1 MKILIVNNSVE
12 HCGVYQYGK
21 RFAKI
26 ALKSKK
32 INFFYIEINNS
43 TDLIEKINEI
53 NPQVVI
59 YNYVPATMPWLNYT
73 LIESI
78 KKLDIKQGCIIH
90 NQEFYMFDFYIHQNP
105 DYKNNN
111 NNFSIPRPIF
121 EYNGKELNKLD
132 DTIHIGSFGF
142 GGKYKLIPDICKLI
156 INQFSNEKVQLNL
169 HITNGFY
176 SSNNIEEIKKECLDI
191 LSVSTNIKLN
201 ISTNFITD
209 DEILDF
215 LYKNDLNIFLYENYQ
230 FYNGISS
237 TIDYALSVRKP
248 LAICRSN
255 MFSHIYD
262 VDPSICIENNSLSQI
277 IKNGFGPLQEKYDS
291 CTHNKFINTLE
302 KIIISI

>member
-1 MKILIVNNSVE
+1 
-12 HCGVYQYGK
+12 
-21 RFAKI
+21 
-26 ALKSKK
+26 
-32 INFFYIEINNS
+32 
-43 TDLIEKINEI
+43 
-53 NPQVVI
+53 
-59 YNYVPATMPWLNYT
+59 
-73 LIESI
+73 
-78 KKLDIKQGCIIH
+78 
-90 NQEFYMFDFYIHQNP
+90 
-105 DYKNNN
+105 
-111 NNFSIPRPIF
+111 
-121 EYNGKELNKLD
+121 
-132 DTIHIGSFGF
+132 
-142 GGKYKLIPDICKLI
+142 
-156 INQFSNEKVQLNL
+156 
-169 HITNGFY
+169 
-176 SSNNIEEIKKECLDI
+176 LDI

-201 ISTNFITD
+201 ITTNFITD

-291 CTHNKFINTLE
+291 WTHNKFINTLE